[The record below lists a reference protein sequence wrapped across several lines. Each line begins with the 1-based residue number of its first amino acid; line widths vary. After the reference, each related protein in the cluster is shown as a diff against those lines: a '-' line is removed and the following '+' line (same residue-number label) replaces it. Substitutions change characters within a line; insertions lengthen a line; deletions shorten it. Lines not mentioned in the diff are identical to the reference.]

1 MATSTCGRLTEP
13 SDTTPEQ
20 TPNRPALTKR
30 RNPTYLRRRTNGNCL
45 FLWRL
50 QALTSCLEAEGL
62 SGAVTIKQNPSWQCV
77 HCRTEFPL
85 QQLTELQEHENRC
98 ARKVARDAAALH
110 ANPTQVRARE

>member
-1 MATSTCGRLTEP
+1 M
-13 SDTTPEQ
+13 
-20 TPNRPALTKR
+20 
-30 RNPTYLRRRTNGNCL
+30 
-45 FLWRL
+45 